1 MTYSLTRVALRP
13 ADYNTGM
20 GVTTLLTFEEFEALP
35 DEPGK
40 RELLDGQLIVRPP
53 PKLRH
58 IEIQHRI
65 RRLLERYVESNQL
78 GIVYT
83 DAGYKLDK
91 RHWLQPDVS
100 FVRTAQRKSADPDGY
115 LEGAPA
121 LAVEVISDSNTAEA
135 VDRKLNEYFRGGAE
149 EVWVVYPKTR
159 RVWQYRRG
167 ERTALLHTDRL
178 SSSLFPDL
186 QLELAVVFD

>member
-1 MTYSLTRVALRP
+1 
-13 ADYNTGM
+13 M

-40 RELLDGQLIVRPP
+40 RELLDGELIVMPP

-58 IEIQHRI
+58 TRIQHRI
-65 RRLLERYVESNQL
+65 RRLLELYVHANQL
-78 GIVYT
+78 GVVYT
-83 DAGYKLDK
+83 DAGCKLGK

-100 FVRTAQRKSADPDGY
+100 FVRTVQDESAGPDDY

-121 LAVEVISDSNTAEA
+121 LAVEVISESNTAEA

-149 EVWVVYPKTR
+149 EVWVFYPKTR
-159 RVWQYRRG
+159 HVWQYRRG
-167 ERTALLHTDRL
+167 ERIALLHNERL
-178 SSSLFPDL
+178 TSSLFPEWELDL
-186 QLELAVVFD
+186 GSVFD